1 MAHGAR
7 PVRPKMQ
14 RLNPAERLA
23 QASGAAGN
31 GAARSGAPKSGPPRK
46 GPAKVKPATAA
57 DWVSGARLR
66 TLPLAIAPVA
76 LGTGAAIVA
85 TGPGVFHPER
95 ALLALVVAL
104 CLQIGVNY
112 ANDYS
117 DGVRG
122 TDAHRV
128 GPARLTGSGA
138 ARPAAVLSVALAFF
152 ALAAL
157 AGLALVVMTQ
167 QWWLL
172 LVGAAAIGAAW
183 LYTGGK
189 KPYGYFGLG
198 ELFVFVF
205 FGLVATL
212 GTTYVQ
218 AGTVN
223 TESWLGAV
231 GIGLVACAVLMVNN
245 LRDRET
251 DKKAGKRTLAVLI
264 GNVASR
270 VVFCVFLLAP
280 FGIALFFTIFYPLA
294 YFTFFVL
301 LLALPA
307 CLITVTAKTSREL
320 ILALQLTSLAALGYG
335 VLLGL
340 AFAL

>member
-1 MAHGAR
+1 
-7 PVRPKMQ
+7 MQ

-23 QASGAAGN
+23 QAN
-31 GAARSGAPKSGPPRK
+31 GKARSGAPRK
-46 GPAKVKPATAA
+46 GPAKVRPATRA

-76 LGTGAAIVA
+76 LGTGAAVVA
-85 TGPGVFHPER
+85 TGPGVFHAVE
-95 ALLALVVAL
+95 ALLALMVAL

-122 TDAHRV
+122 TDAYRV

-138 ARPAAVLSVALAFF
+138 ARPATVLRVALAFF

-157 AGLALVVMTQ
+157 AGLALVLITA

-223 TESWLGAV
+223 TESWLAGAGV
-231 GIGLVACAVLMVNN
+231 GLIACAVLMVNN

-251 DKKAGKRTLAVLI
+251 DKLAGKRTLAVLL

-270 VVFCVFLLAP
+270 VAFCVFLLVP
-280 FGIALFFTIFYPLA
+280 FGVVAFFSLFYPLA

-307 CLITVTAKTSREL
+307 CLITATAKTSREL
-320 ILALQLTSLAALGYG
+320 VLALQLTSLAALGYG
-335 VLLGL
+335 LLLGL